1 MFSDIIHSDNHVHT
15 YFSTD
20 SDTPMEDMLKTAI
33 EKGFSSICFTDHMD
47 YNFPS
52 EDDTPEFLLD
62 VEPYFEE
69 MKRLNEKYGGRIKI
83 RQGIELGLKKDCLDK
98 CLSLTKEYPFDFV
111 IGSTH
116 LVDNIDPYYDTFWSD
131 TPEKSGIL
139 RYYETTLNNVNL
151 GADFDVYGHIDYIIR
166 YTPKMKQ
173 LKSQGLSDDTYIN
186 RLTSDSMDIIEQ
198 ILKTLIYNGK
208 GIEIN
213 TAGFKYGLEHP
224 NPHEKILK
232 LYCELGGE
240 IITIGS
246 DAHECKHLA
255 YDFEKV
261 PEILKKCG
269 FRYYSEF
276 TGRKAEM
283 IKM

>member
-20 SDTPMEDMLKTAI
+20 SDTPMEDMLKNAI
-33 EKGFSSICFTDHMD
+33 EKEFSSICFTDHMD

-52 EDDTPEFLLD
+52 RVVGPEFLLD
-62 VEPYFEE
+62 IEPYFQE
-69 MKRLNEKYGGRIKI
+69 MKRLSEKYGDRIKI
-83 RQGIELGLKKDCLDK
+83 RRGIELGLKKDCLDK
-98 CLSLTKEYPFDFV
+98 CISLTKEYPFDFV

-116 LVDNIDPYYDTFWSD
+116 LVDNIDPYYDTFWND

-213 TAGFKYGLEHP
+213 TRRVQIRTRTSKP
-224 NPHEKILK
+224 SRKNIK
-232 LYCELGGE
+232 LYHELGGE

>member
-20 SDTPMEDMLKTAI
+20 SDTPMEDMLKNAI
-33 EKGFSSICFTDHMD
+33 EKEFSSICFTDHMD

-52 EDDTPEFLLD
+52 EGDTPEFLLD
-62 VEPYFEE
+62 IEPYFEE
-69 MKRLNEKYGGRIKI
+69 MKRLSEKYGDRIKI
-83 RQGIELGLKKDCLDK
+83 RRGIELGLKKDCLDK
-98 CLSLTKEYPFDFV
+98 CISLTKEYPFDFV

-173 LKSQGLSDDTYIN
+173 LKLQGISVDTYID
-186 RLTSDSMDIIEQ
+186 RLTSDSMDIIEE

-213 TAGFKYGLEHP
+213 TAGFKYGLRHP

-232 LYCELGGE
+232 LYHELGGE

-261 PEILKKCG
+261 PEILTKCG

>member
-173 LKSQGLSDDTYIN
+173 LKSQGLS
-186 RLTSDSMDIIEQ
+186 R
-198 ILKTLIYNGK
+198 
-208 GIEIN
+208 
-213 TAGFKYGLEHP
+213 
-224 NPHEKILK
+224 
-232 LYCELGGE
+232 
-240 IITIGS
+240 
-246 DAHECKHLA
+246 
-255 YDFEKV
+255 
-261 PEILKKCG
+261 
-269 FRYYSEF
+269 
-276 TGRKAEM
+276 
-283 IKM
+283 

>member
-213 TAGFKYGLEHP
+213 TAGFKYGLGHP